1 MVAER
6 EVSGGAIISVLGYC
20 GALVSI
26 SQVSAFPLLSI
37 LPDELDTS
45 IGNVSWVATAAFLT
59 GAVANPVVGR
69 LGDMYG
75 KRRMMIISLWIL
87 TFGCLMAALTTNIL
101 ILIIG
106 RALQGLGIAVV
117 PLGMAIAKETL
128 PASQTSKGVALVS
141 ATLGIGGGVGLPLA
155 GILVG
160 WFNWQAVFWATG
172 SLSLIGVTAAW
183 ALLPA
188 DTGQSRERFDVVG
201 GIWLSACL
209 VAILLPLS
217 KSATW
222 GWAQPLP
229 LALYA
234 IGFFGLVGWYRYEQ
248 TPERPLVDIR
258 LMRQRPLLIVNTA
271 GLLMGYAM
279 VTNVFGALILL
290 QTTDKVSHGF
300 GASVVL
306 AGLVTLPGGIAMM
319 LTSPISAWMID
330 RWDARTALWI
340 GATLMGLGY
349 AVRPVMLG
357 SLFAIGLGVAIVNA
371 AIGIAYSAFPSAIMA
386 HVPHSELGSAN
397 AIGTL
402 TRASGSAVASASIA
416 AILNAMTTEVDGQAI
431 PRLAAFHVAF
441 AIAGVLSFA
450 SALLAYQ
457 LPRTVRTEVDAGDEF
472 VALPGVAGSSVV
484 AKIRGRR

>member
-1 MVAER
+1 
-6 EVSGGAIISVLGYC
+6 
-20 GALVSI
+20 
-26 SQVSAFPLLSI
+26 
-37 LPDELDTS
+37 
-45 IGNVSWVATAAFLT
+45 
-59 GAVANPVVGR
+59 
-69 LGDMYG
+69 
-75 KRRMMIISLWIL
+75 
-87 TFGCLMAALTTNIL
+87 
-101 ILIIG
+101 
-106 RALQGLGIAVV
+106 
-117 PLGMAIAKETL
+117 
-128 PASQTSKGVALVS
+128 
-141 ATLGIGGGVGLPLA
+141 
-155 GILVG
+155 
-160 WFNWQAVFWATG
+160 
-172 SLSLIGVTAAW
+172 
-183 ALLPA
+183 
-188 DTGQSRERFDVVG
+188 
-201 GIWLSACL
+201 
-209 VAILLPLS
+209 
-217 KSATW
+217 
-222 GWAQPLP
+222 
-229 LALYA
+229 
-234 IGFFGLVGWYRYEQ
+234 
-248 TPERPLVDIR
+248 
-258 LMRQRPLLIVNTA
+258 
-271 GLLMGYAM
+271 M

-386 HVPHSELGSAN
+386 HVPHSE
-397 AIGTL
+397 
-402 TRASGSAVASASIA
+402 
-416 AILNAMTTEVDGQAI
+416 VDGQAI